1 MAALDSRV
9 PGAVRIG
16 RRSYF
21 QTGLFCASFPDT
33 GESGGLGLGI
43 IKMRKVALLAAVI
56 VAAAFSS
63 TSNVA
68 VAEDLNANTTKFVAD
83 ALNPYAATATPAPPA
98 KMAKHKKHKKK
109 M

>member
-1 MAALDSRV
+1 MCII
-9 PGAVRIG
+9 PGYRGI
-16 RRSYF
+16 RWLR
-21 QTGLFCASFPDT
+21 TGD
-33 GESGGLGLGI
+33 

-68 VAEDLNANTTKFVAD
+68 VAQGQDLNPNTTKFVAD
-83 ALNPYAATATPAPPA
+83 ALNPYAATATPAAPA
-98 KMAKHKKHKKK
+98 MKAHKKMKHKKK